1 MNKYLDAAGI
11 ALRAIWGAKL
21 RSLMT
26 VLGNIV
32 AVMSIIAVVS
42 LIQGLNA
49 SVRQAILNEAGA
61 DSFIVQQFG
70 IVRSDDEWL
79 RVQSNPRITRQDA
92 DAVKRYSA
100 LVSAVMLSSQA
111 RARVSYRDA
120 SIDGI
125 EVTGVTP
132 EYVNFSSYDAE
143 RGRLISPTEIAVDRR
158 ATVIGA
164 QLAER
169 LFGPDVDPIDKVI
182 QIQGLHFRVVG
193 VSARRGQA
201 LGQTMDEFAVIPLG
215 QFQQMFGS
223 RRQLSMSVKPRDFEQ
238 IKATIDDTTL
248 AMRIARRLKPTQE
261 DNFAIFNSDTVLG
274 LYQDGDRRHL
284 RRSRRGGRPVA
295 RCRRH
300 RHHEHHADGRDR
312 AHARNWTA
320 QGTGG
325 ETIGHHDADPHGIC
339 RVVYLRRHRRDDSG
353 RADRNW
359 HFPAHPGSSGRST
372 LVRCP
377 GHRHY
382 RPGRPVLRAVSGNTR
397 RPARPHRGLTQG
409 MKTNRDRA
417 SVSGAGGP
425 RDQT

>member
-11 ALRAIWGAKL
+11 ALSAIWASKL

-49 SVRQAILNEAGA
+49 SVSRAILNEAGA

-70 IVRSDDEWL
+70 IVRSDEEWL

-92 DAVKRYSA
+92 EAVKRYSP
-100 LVSAVMLSSQA
+100 LVSSVMLSSQG
-111 RARVSYRDA
+111 RARVTYRDL

-143 RGRLISPTEIAVDRR
+143 RGRLISPTEVAVDRP
-158 ATVIGA
+158 AVVLGA

-193 VSARRGQA
+193 VSARRGQT
-201 LGQTMDEFAVIPLG
+201 LGQTMDEFAVVPLG
-215 QFQQMFGS
+215 RFQQMFGA
-223 RRQLSMSVKPRDFEQ
+223 RRQLTMSVKPRNFGQ
-238 IKATIDDTTL
+238 IKAAIDDTTL
-248 AMRIARRLKPTQE
+248 AMRIARRLKPSQP

-274 LYQDGDRRHL
+274 LYRTATNGIFAVLIGVVALSLVVGGIVIMNIMLMVVTERTREIGLRKALGARRSDITTQILTESVVLSVFGGVVGTILGAVIAIGISRLTPVPAAVQLWSVVLGISITALVGLFFGLYPAMRAARLDPIEAL
-284 RRSRRGGRPVA
+284 RR
-295 RCRRH
+295 
-300 RHHEHHADGRDR
+300 E
-312 AHARNWTA
+312 
-320 QGTGG
+320 
-325 ETIGHHDADPHGIC
+325 
-339 RVVYLRRHRRDDSG
+339 
-353 RADRNW
+353 
-359 HFPAHPGSSGRST
+359 
-372 LVRCP
+372 
-377 GHRHY
+377 
-382 RPGRPVLRAVSGNTR
+382 
-397 RPARPHRGLTQG
+397 
-409 MKTNRDRA
+409 
-417 SVSGAGGP
+417 
-425 RDQT
+425 